1 VEIPFRYRVFYLILR
16 IPNQNRHYFWRT
28 RPNPLSYFFYIRYQT
43 PSFCFFICALLFRTN
58 LFNLFIWSAS
68 NCVMKF
74 WSRANIFILLK
85 YYFTT
90 AFFLVPSPEGS
101 ERKNPR
107 DPRDLGLFFCN
118 RLFIKII
125 YNCVFWFRV
134 PRVPSVKILGT
145 LGTLGTRDLFL

>member
-1 VEIPFRYRVFYLILR
+1 MSAAERWGRWGRNICGDVKLAQLCLCIRFDLHLHH
-16 IPNQNRHYFWRT
+16 QT
-28 RPNPLSYFFYIRYQT
+28 R
-43 PSFCFFICALLFRTN
+43 SFGSFICAFLFRVN

-74 WSRANIFILLK
+74 WSRANIFILLQ

-90 AFFLVPSPEGS
+90 AFFGS
-101 ERKNPR
+101 ESRGFRVQKSSGPS
-107 DPRDLGLFFCN
+107 GLRTFFCN

-125 YNCVFWFRV
+125 YNCVLWFRV

-145 LGTLGTRDLFL
+145 LGTRNLFF